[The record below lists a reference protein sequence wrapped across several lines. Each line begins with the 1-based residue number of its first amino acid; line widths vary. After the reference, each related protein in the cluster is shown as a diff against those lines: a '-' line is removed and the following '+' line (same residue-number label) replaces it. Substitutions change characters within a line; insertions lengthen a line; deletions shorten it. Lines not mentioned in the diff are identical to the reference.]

1 MLAAFGGMLV
11 VFLCVDMGIKQYI
24 EDTFDRREERKC
36 IVLGLVLRKVYNR
49 GFLLSTLEKYP
60 KIVQGASAVTGVVIL
75 SYDLLLFLKKGKW
88 LEKTGMIFLT
98 AGAASNIYDRLVR
111 KKVIDYIGF
120 QSKNKFL
127 SSLTANLADF
137 YVIIGAVLVGIGR
150 IGKKRYM
157 D

>member
-36 IVLGLVLRKVYNR
+36 IVPGLVLRKVYNR

-75 SYDLLLFLKKGKW
+75 FYDLLLFLKKGKW

-111 KKVIDYIGF
+111 KKVSDYIGF

-150 IGKKRYM
+150 IGKKR
-157 D
+157 

>member
-36 IVLGLVLRKVYNR
+36 IVPGLVLRKVYNR
-49 GFLLSTLEKYP
+49 GFLLSTLEKYA

-75 SYDLLLFLKKGKW
+75 FYDLLLFLKKGKW

-150 IGKKRYM
+150 IGKKR
-157 D
+157 

>member
-1 MLAAFGGMLV
+1 MLTAFGGMLV
-11 VFLCVDMGIKQYI
+11 VLLCVDMGIKQYI
-24 EDTFDRREERKC
+24 EDTFDRQEERKC
-36 IVLGLVLRKVYNR
+36 IVPGIVLRKVYNR

-60 KIVQGASAVTGVVIL
+60 KIVQGVSAVTGVVIL
-75 SYDLLLFLKKGKW
+75 FYELLLFLKKGKW

-137 YVIIGAVLVGIGR
+137 YIVIGAVLVGIGR
-150 IGKKRYM
+150 IGKKR
-157 D
+157 

>member
-36 IVLGLVLRKVYNR
+36 IVPGLVLRKVYNR

-60 KIVQGASAVTGVVIL
+60 KIVQGASAVTGVVIFF
-75 SYDLLLFLKKGKW
+75 YDLFLFLKKGKW

-150 IGKKRYM
+150 IGKKR
-157 D
+157 

>member
-36 IVLGLVLRKVYNR
+36 IVPGLVLRKVYNR

-75 SYDLLLFLKKGKW
+75 FYDLLLFLKKGKW
-88 LEKTGMIFLT
+88 LEKTGLIFLT

-150 IGKKRYM
+150 IGKKR
-157 D
+157 

>member
-36 IVLGLVLRKVYNR
+36 IVPGLVLRKVYNR
-49 GFLLSTLEKYP
+49 GVLLSTLEKYP

-75 SYDLLLFLKKGKW
+75 FYDLLLLLKKGKW

-98 AGAASNIYDRLVR
+98 AGEASNIYDRLVR

-120 QSKNKFL
+120 QSKNKFH
-127 SSLTANLADF
+127 SSLTANLAVF

-150 IGKKRYM
+150 IGKKR
-157 D
+157 

>member
-36 IVLGLVLRKVYNR
+36 IVPGLVLRKVYNR

-75 SYDLLLFLKKGKW
+75 FYDLLLFLKKGKW

-111 KKVIDYIGF
+111 KKLIDYIGF

-150 IGKKRYM
+150 IGKKGKNK
-157 D
+157 

>member
-36 IVLGLVLRKVYNR
+36 IVPGLVLRKVYNR

-75 SYDLLLFLKKGKW
+75 FYNLLLFLKKGKW
-88 LEKTGMIFLT
+88 LEKTGMIFHT

-137 YVIIGAVLVGIGR
+137 YIIIGAVLVGIGR
-150 IGKKRYM
+150 IGKKR
-157 D
+157 

>member
-36 IVLGLVLRKVYNR
+36 IVPGLVLRKVYNR

-75 SYDLLLFLKKGKW
+75 FYDLLLFLKKGKW
-88 LEKTGMIFLT
+88 LEKAGMIFLT

-150 IGKKRYM
+150 IGKKR
-157 D
+157 

>member
-36 IVLGLVLRKVYNR
+36 IVPGLVLRKVYNR

-75 SYDLLLFLKKGKW
+75 FYDLLLFLKKGKW

-111 KKVIDYIGF
+111 KKIIDYIGF

-150 IGKKRYM
+150 IGKKR
-157 D
+157 

>member
-1 MLAAFGGMLV
+1 MLAAFGGMRV

-36 IVLGLVLRKVYNR
+36 IVPGLVLRKVYNR

-75 SYDLLLFLKKGKW
+75 FYDLLLFLKKGKW

-150 IGKKRYM
+150 IGKKR
-157 D
+157 

>member
-75 SYDLLLFLKKGKW
+75 FYDLLLFLKKGKW

-98 AGAASNIYDRLVR
+98 AGTASNIYDRLVR

-150 IGKKRYM
+150 IGKKR
-157 D
+157 

>member
-1 MLAAFGGMLV
+1 MLTAFGGMLV
-11 VFLCVDMGIKQYI
+11 VLLCVDMGIKQYI
-24 EDTFDRREERKC
+24 EDTFDRQEERKC
-36 IVLGLVLRKVYNR
+36 IVPEIVLRKVYNR

-60 KIVQGASAVTGVVIL
+60 KIVQGVSAVTGVVIL
-75 SYDLLLFLKKGKW
+75 FYDLLLFLKKGKW

-137 YVIIGAVLVGIGR
+137 YIVIGAVLVGIGR
-150 IGKKRYM
+150 IGKKR
-157 D
+157 

>member
-36 IVLGLVLRKVYNR
+36 IVPGLVLRKVYNR

-60 KIVQGASAVTGVVIL
+60 KIVQWASAVTGVVIL
-75 SYDLLLFLKKGKW
+75 FYDLLLFLKKGKW

-150 IGKKRYM
+150 IGKKR
-157 D
+157 

>member
-11 VFLCVDMGIKQYI
+11 VLLCVDMGIKQYI
-24 EDTFDRREERKC
+24 EDTFDRQEERKSVVSG
-36 IVLGLVLRKVYNR
+36 IVLRKVYNR

-60 KIVQGASAVTGVVIL
+60 QIVQGVSAVTGVVIL
-75 SYDLLLFLKKGKW
+75 LYDLLLFLKKGKW
-88 LEKTGMIFLT
+88 LEKTGMLFLT

-137 YVIIGAVLVGIGR
+137 YIVIGAVLVGIGR
-150 IGKKRYM
+150 IGKKK
-157 D
+157 

>member
-36 IVLGLVLRKVYNR
+36 IVPGLVLRKVYNR

-75 SYDLLLFLKKGKW
+75 FYDLLLFLKKGKW

-150 IGKKRYM
+150 IGKKR
-157 D
+157 

>member
-36 IVLGLVLRKVYNR
+36 IVPGLVLRKVYNR

-75 SYDLLLFLKKGKW
+75 FYDLLLFLKKGKW

-98 AGAASNIYDRLVR
+98 AGAASNIYDRLVAIPFQFNSKSR
-111 KKVIDYIGF
+111 GF
-120 QSKNKFL
+120 LCYYRCGFSRDRQNW
-127 SSLTANLADF
+127 
-137 YVIIGAVLVGIGR
+137 
-150 IGKKRYM
+150 
-157 D
+157 

>member
-36 IVLGLVLRKVYNR
+36 IVPGLVLRKVYNR

-75 SYDLLLFLKKGKW
+75 FYDLLLFLKKGKW

-98 AGAASNIYDRLVR
+98 AGAASNIYDRLVK

-150 IGKKRYM
+150 IGKKR
-157 D
+157 

>member
-36 IVLGLVLRKVYNR
+36 IVPGLVLRKVYNR

-75 SYDLLLFLKKGKW
+75 FYDLLLFLKKGKW

-120 QSKNKFL
+120 QSKNKLL

-150 IGKKRYM
+150 IGKKR
-157 D
+157 

>member
-75 SYDLLLFLKKGKW
+75 FYDLLLFLKKGKW

-150 IGKKRYM
+150 IGKKR
-157 D
+157 

>member
-11 VFLCVDMGIKQYI
+11 VLLCVDMGIKQYI

-36 IVLGLVLRKVYNR
+36 IVPGIVLRKVYNR

-60 KIVQGASAVTGVVIL
+60 KIVQGASAATGVVIL
-75 SYDLLLFLKKGKW
+75 FYDLLLFLKKGKW

-98 AGAASNIYDRLVR
+98 AGATSNIYDRLVR

-137 YVIIGAVLVGIGR
+137 YIVIGAVLVGIGR
-150 IGKKRYM
+150 IGKKK
-157 D
+157 

>member
-36 IVLGLVLRKVYNR
+36 IVPGLVLRKVYNR

-75 SYDLLLFLKKGKW
+75 FYNLLLFLKKGKW
-88 LEKTGMIFLT
+88 LEKAGMIFLT

-137 YVIIGAVLVGIGR
+137 YIIIGAVLVGIGR
-150 IGKKRYM
+150 IGKKR
-157 D
+157 

>member
-1 MLAAFGGMLV
+1 MVAGFVGMFAIL
-11 VFLCVDMGIKQYI
+11 LCIDMGIKQYI

-36 IVLGLVLRKVYNR
+36 IVPGIELRKVYNR

-60 KIVQGASAVTGVVIL
+60 GIVQGASAVTGVVIL
-75 SYDLLLFLKKGKW
+75 FYDFLLFLKKGKW

-137 YVIIGAVLVGIGR
+137 YIVIGAVFVGIGR
-150 IGKKRYM
+150 IGKRK
-157 D
+157 

>member
-36 IVLGLVLRKVYNR
+36 IVPGLVLRKVYNR

-75 SYDLLLFLKKGKW
+75 FYDLLLFLKKEKW

-150 IGKKRYM
+150 IGKKR
-157 D
+157 

>member
-36 IVLGLVLRKVYNR
+36 IVPGLVLRKVYNR
-49 GFLLSTLEKYP
+49 GLLLSTLEKYP
-60 KIVQGASAVTGVVIL
+60 KIVQVASAVTGVVIL
-75 SYDLLLFLKKGKW
+75 FYDLLLFLKKGKW

-150 IGKKRYM
+150 IGKKR
-157 D
+157 

>member
-36 IVLGLVLRKVYNR
+36 IVPGLVLRKVYNR

-60 KIVQGASAVTGVVIL
+60 KIVQVASAVTGVVIL
-75 SYDLLLFLKKGKW
+75 FYDLLLFLKKGKW

-150 IGKKRYM
+150 IGKKR
-157 D
+157 

>member
-36 IVLGLVLRKVYNR
+36 IVPGLVLRKVYNR

-60 KIVQGASAVTGVVIL
+60 KIAQGASAVTGVVIL
-75 SYDLLLFLKKGKW
+75 FYDLLLFLKKGKW

-150 IGKKRYM
+150 IGKKR
-157 D
+157 

>member
-11 VFLCVDMGIKQYI
+11 VLLCVDMGIKQYI
-24 EDTFDRREERKC
+24 EDTFDRREERKSVVSG
-36 IVLGLVLRKVYNR
+36 IVLRKVYNR

-60 KIVQGASAVTGVVIL
+60 QIVKGVSAVTGVVIL
-75 SYDLLLFLKKGKW
+75 FYDLLLFLKKGKW
-88 LEKTGMIFLT
+88 LEKTGMLFLT

-137 YVIIGAVLVGIGR
+137 YIVIGAVLVGIGR
-150 IGKKRYM
+150 KK
-157 D
+157 

>member
-36 IVLGLVLRKVYNR
+36 IVPGLVLRKVYNR

-60 KIVQGASAVTGVVIL
+60 KIVQGASAVIGVVIL
-75 SYDLLLFLKKGKW
+75 FYDLLLFLKKGKW

-150 IGKKRYM
+150 IGKKR
-157 D
+157 

>member
-1 MLAAFGGMLV
+1 MLAPFGGMLV

-24 EDTFDRREERKC
+24 EDTFDRQEERKC
-36 IVLGLVLRKVYNR
+36 IVPKIVLRKVYNR

-60 KIVQGASAVTGVVIL
+60 KIVRGVSAVTGVVIL
-75 SYDLLLFLKKGKW
+75 FYDFLLFLKKGKW
-88 LEKTGMIFLT
+88 LEKTGMVFLT

-120 QSKNKFL
+120 RSKNKFL

-137 YVIIGAVLVGIGR
+137 YIVIGAVLIGIGR
-150 IGKKRYM
+150 IGKKK
-157 D
+157 

>member
-24 EDTFDRREERKC
+24 EDIFDRREERKC
-36 IVLGLVLRKVYNR
+36 IVPGLVLRKVYNR

-75 SYDLLLFLKKGKW
+75 FYDLLLFLKKGKW

-150 IGKKRYM
+150 IGKKR
-157 D
+157 

>member
-36 IVLGLVLRKVYNR
+36 IVPGLVLRKVYNR

-75 SYDLLLFLKKGKW
+75 FYDLLMFLKKGKW

-150 IGKKRYM
+150 IGKKR
-157 D
+157 

>member
-11 VFLCVDMGIKQYI
+11 VLLCVDMGIKQYI

-36 IVLGLVLRKVYNR
+36 IVPGLVLRKVYNR

-60 KIVQGASAVTGVVIL
+60 KIVQGVSAVTGVVIL
-75 SYDLLLFLKKGKW
+75 FYDLLLFLKKGKW
-88 LEKTGMIFLT
+88 VEKTGMIFLT

-127 SSLTANLADF
+127 SNLTANLADF
-137 YVIIGAVLVGIGR
+137 YIVIGAVLVGIGR
-150 IGKKRYM
+150 IGKKR
-157 D
+157 

>member
-36 IVLGLVLRKVYNR
+36 IFPGLVLRKVYNR

-75 SYDLLLFLKKGKW
+75 FYDLLLFLKKGKW

-150 IGKKRYM
+150 IGKKR
-157 D
+157 

>member
-36 IVLGLVLRKVYNR
+36 IVPGLVLRKVYNR

-75 SYDLLLFLKKGKW
+75 FYDLLLFLKKGKW
-88 LEKTGMIFLT
+88 LEKTGMILLT

-150 IGKKRYM
+150 IGKKR
-157 D
+157 